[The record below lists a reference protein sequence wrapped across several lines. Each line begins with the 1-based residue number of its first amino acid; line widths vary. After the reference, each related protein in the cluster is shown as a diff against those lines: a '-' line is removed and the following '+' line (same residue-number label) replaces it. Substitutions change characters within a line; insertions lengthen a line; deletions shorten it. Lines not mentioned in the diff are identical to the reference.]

1 MAEDTETPNKKGKD
15 PILLVGT
22 VVLILAFS
30 VVIGGYAYGEF
41 ASESKEPATYGSQ
54 VKVDYIGSYY
64 GYYDEEGAVVFDT
77 SKWSIA
83 NDENIAKS
91 WEFTK
96 REEKQYTPFNV
107 TIGSGGAL
115 TDFENILIGMRP
127 GETVRIA
134 IPDAYG
140 TVKEAQYRT
149 WEKTMK
155 FEATETMS
163 VEAYKLTFG
172 IDRNIL
178 PGPQP
183 EAKHPYGWM
192 SDAVCDSNGIVT
204 VIHKVTAEAADDK
217 NVYWNADKSMRSTVT
232 KDTYGDLQVTFEFPD
247 HQPGRLIEFV
257 FEGQKYYITDID
269 EDAGEF
275 TTKSTDEKTGM
286 TLYFVITFVAYQ

>member
-22 VVLILAFS
+22 VVLILAFA
-30 VVIGGYAYGEF
+30 VVISGYAYGEF
-41 ASESKEPATYGSQ
+41 TSESKEPAKFGSAVQ
-54 VKVDYIGSYY
+54 VDYIGSYY
-64 GYYDEEGAVVFDT
+64 GYYDESGAVVFDT

-115 TDFENILIGMRP
+115 MDFENILIGMKP
-127 GETVRIA
+127 GETVRIS
-134 IPDAYG
+134 IPNAYG
-140 TVKEAQYRT
+140 EIPPA
-149 WEKTMK
+149 K
-155 FEATETMS
+155 FKNDWDKNMSFSVTETMS
-163 VEAYKLTFG
+163 VETYKLTFG
-172 IDRNIL
+172 LDRNIL

-183 EAKHPYGWM
+183 VEKHPYGWM
-192 SDAVCDSNGIVT
+192 SAAVCDSSGIVT
-204 VIHKVTAEAADDK
+204 VVHQVEEKEYK
-217 NVYWNADKSMRSTVT
+217 NVDGSITATVSGLT
-232 KDTYGDLQVTFEFPD
+232 GTAFDVEFGFPD
-247 HQPGRLIEFV
+247 YQNGRLIQFV
-257 FEGQKYYITDID
+257 FEGQKYFITDVD
-269 EDAGEF
+269 EGTGKF